1 MKLCDKAGLLLVLAG
16 LALPGT
22 GVAENLMLDEIVV
35 RGETESPR
43 EETLSIREVRESP
56 AKDVGE
62 ALKQL
67 EGLAIVR
74 KGAIA
79 NDVVLRG
86 LQRDNINVLVD
97 GVRVYGACPN
107 RMDPPS
113 FHYDFA
119 EIEEIKVV
127 KGPYDLENAGSLGG
141 TVETVTKK
149 PQPGFSSDLT
159 LGYGSYDSVNA
170 SATAS
175 YGADRFDGL
184 LGYAF
189 KYSGVPEA
197 GDGKLITDIYPAT
210 NPNRYRADTLDSKAY
225 EINTGWAKFGLR
237 PTAKSRME
245 LGYSYQDAEHVLY
258 PYLKMDADYDRTHRL
273 NWRYR
278 ATDLTGPVKAVHL
291 QAYWD
296 RVSHLMDDSL
306 RQSAVGKA
314 RDYSMQTDARSQVVG
329 AKANATAAVG
339 PGSLKGGA
347 DYYSRNWDALNV
359 RAAYTAAQPYAPLNM
374 IPDVFVDNLG
384 LFAEYE
390 LPLAER
396 VKLRGGVRGDLT
408 WIRADKANNAT
419 AQDDR
424 TDFAEVSGNLQLT
437 WTPASGVELFA
448 GLGRGVR
455 TPDPEEL
462 YIDVP
467 AMAPAITWRGN
478 PALRPT
484 VNHQADL
491 GVKYAT
497 GRYYVSASL
506 FYSRL
511 DDYVNLAAVST
522 ALKSYRNIDASLWG
536 AEFGS
541 QVSLPAD
548 LYLKGS
554 LSYTEGENRDDHRP
568 LAEIPPLK
576 GSLALRYD
584 VERWFVEAV
593 QNFTARQDRVDSG
606 LNEQETAGWLTT
618 DLKAGVKYDSLSLYG
633 GVNNLLDNQYYSH
646 LSYQRDPFASGVG
659 FKVPENGRNFYL
671 TVAYAF

>member
-1 MKLCDKAGLLLVLAG
+1 MTLGDKAGLLLVLAG

-22 GVAENLMLDEIVV
+22 GAAENLMLDEIVV

-119 EIEEIKVV
+119 EIEEITVI

-149 PQPGFSSDLT
+149 PQPGFGSDLT
-159 LGYGSYDSVNA
+159 LSYGSYDSVNA
-170 SATAS
+170 SATAA

-189 KYSGVPEA
+189 KYSGVPES

-210 NPNRYRADTLDSKAY
+210 NPNRYRADTFDSKAY

-278 ATDLTGPVKAVHL
+278 ATELTGPVTAVYL

-306 RQSAVGKA
+306 RQSAVGKP

-347 DYYSRNWDALNV
+347 DYYSRNWDARNV

-437 WTPASGVELFA
+437 WTPVSGVELFA

-467 AMAPAITWRGN
+467 AMAPAVTWRGN

-522 ALKSYRNIDASLWG
+522 TLKSYRNIDASLWG

-554 LSYTEGENRDDHRP
+554 LSYTEGENRDADRP

-593 QNFTARQDRVDSG
+593 QNLTARQDRVDSG

-618 DLKAGVKYDSLSLYG
+618 DLKVGVKYGSLSLYG
-633 GVNNLLDNQYYSH
+633 GVNNLLDKQYYSH

-659 FKVPENGRNFYL
+659 FKVPENGRTFYL

>member
-22 GVAENLMLDEIVV
+22 GVAENLLLDEIVV

-618 DLKAGVKYDSLSLYG
+618 DLKAGVKYGSLSLYG